1 MRERPMA
8 TSRYHHH
15 FRGDATVTPIAG
27 TKRNHHRYAS
37 GELHMHDFSYTEP
50 SADDDDALK
59 KLLLSQVS
67 RVHHQ
72 CDVTVLPPSREERRR
87 SQASRVHHQCDVTVL
102 PP

>member
-27 TKRNHHRYAS
+27 TKRNHRYAS

-59 KLLLSQVS
+59 KLLLSQAS

-72 CDVTVLPPSREERRR
+72 CDVTMMPPSREERRR